1 MFNLDNFKNQ
11 KNTTVWGIGVV
22 LSAIAAILVA
32 QFDGNAATNTE
43 WAAAVAAV
51 LGGVKLM
58 FGAKDAD

>member
-22 LSAIAAILVA
+22 LGAVSSLLIA
-32 QFDGNAATNTE
+32 QFDGDPATTTQ
-43 WAAAVAAV
+43 WAAALAAV

-58 FGAKDAD
+58 FGAKDV